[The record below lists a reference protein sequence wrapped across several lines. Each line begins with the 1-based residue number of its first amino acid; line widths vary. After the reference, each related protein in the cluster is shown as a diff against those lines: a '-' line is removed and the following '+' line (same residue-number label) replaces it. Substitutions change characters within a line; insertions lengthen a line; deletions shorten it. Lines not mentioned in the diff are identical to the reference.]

1 MNIKSFALAL
11 AIMPA
16 IALAQD
22 NNSAQDTIS
31 NKNGRDTTFVF
42 NKQKYEISQ
51 TSERTNIKVYKDN
64 GTELKKTLETQPL
77 SRHILRCKHFG
88 WFCLRRIIGRHIHTR
103 RQIYGMGYQ
112 WMFV

>member
-64 GTELKKTLETQPL
+64 GTELKKTLETQYLDGQEVEQVYITSPFIPRKSYKRKSQQYSHYPDL
-77 SRHILRCKHFG
+77 FFG
-88 WFCLRRIIGRHIHTR
+88 AII
-103 RQIYGMGYQ
+103 
-112 WMFV
+112 